1 LPIKN
6 AFTAVA
12 EIRQLIEMKE
22 DKEKGKEKGK
32 EEKEKEK
39 RKEKKEEKGLVC
51 LDNLFNKAALNVV
64 WNFVSGTRYG
74 YHDQRMHRLLGT
86 TTFYI
91 FLILYRFP
99 YSKALISKC
108 IPSWQHFK
116 CEKPSL

>member
-6 AFTAVA
+6 AFDAVA

-22 DKEKGKEKGK
+22 DKEKGMEKGKEEKEKGK
-32 EEKEKEK
+32 EEKEKG
-39 RKEKKEEKGLVC
+39 KEEKEEKGLVC

-91 FLILYRFP
+91 F
-99 YSKALISKC
+99 
-108 IPSWQHFK
+108 
-116 CEKPSL
+116 